1 MPESGQLNINETFD
15 SQKGLVTAKII
26 PALLKELDLATYPI
40 GEGVLYEIIH
50 QRHHHQREE
59 MLRKKKGESNQA
71 KESIRRHGNSR
82 RKEVTALINY

>member
-1 MPESGQLNINETFD
+1 MPESCQLDVNETFD
-15 SQKGLVTAKII
+15 SQKGLVTKKII
-26 PALLKELDLATYPI
+26 PALLKVLDPATFPI

-50 QRHHHQREE
+50 QRHRHQREE
-59 MLRKKKGESNQA
+59 MLRKKKGASEQA

>member
-1 MPESGQLNINETFD
+1 MPESGRLNVNETFD

-26 PALLKELDLATYPI
+26 PALLKELDPATYPI

-50 QRHHHQREE
+50 QRHRHQREE